1 MSSVK
6 ENLMPFQA
14 HQTINLLIFLS
25 FLRSVTIIIT
35 IYVKSF
41 RNYIA
46 DCIDEQMSD
55 FYEI

>member
-1 MSSVK
+1 
-6 ENLMPFQA
+6 MPFQA